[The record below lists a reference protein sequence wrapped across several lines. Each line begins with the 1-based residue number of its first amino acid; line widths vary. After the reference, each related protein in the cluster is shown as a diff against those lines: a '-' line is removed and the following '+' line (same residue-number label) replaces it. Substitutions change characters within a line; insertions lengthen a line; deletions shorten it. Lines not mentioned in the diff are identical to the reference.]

1 MIIHVYDS
9 YHDARICSHPA
20 GIVRCNYQCGRL
32 NGYSQS
38 PRGILKKRT

>member
-9 YHDARICSHPA
+9 YHDARIYSHPA
-20 GIVRCNYQCGRL
+20 GIVRRNQYDRL